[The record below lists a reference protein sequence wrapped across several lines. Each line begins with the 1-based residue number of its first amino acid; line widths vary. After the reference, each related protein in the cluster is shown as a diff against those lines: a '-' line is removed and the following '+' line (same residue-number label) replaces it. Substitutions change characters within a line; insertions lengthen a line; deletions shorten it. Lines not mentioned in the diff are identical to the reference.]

1 MKATAGNWSPDE
13 ENVYFIASSTGNL
26 DNDSHDHILIA
37 VNEIMTEG
45 GLDVIKRFISEGKSV
60 LLDSGIFNL
69 TNEHVR
75 KHGVTMDQAL
85 ALPPDEIDG
94 FDKLYKRYREIIDE
108 IGDKVWGYIELDQGG
123 RENKIITRQK
133 LERTGCRPMPVYHP
147 LNDGWDYFDYL
158 AKRYDRICF
167 GNIVQAD
174 RPTRLR
180 LIHTAWERKKKYPKL
195 WIHLLG
201 MTANQWLLALPINSC
216 DSSSWISSL
225 RWGTLNAPAANAPFS
240 NMASEYIYRRDVPTD
255 HPGGW
260 DKANALCAYNAHF
273 RQEVWRSA
281 LRDRREHL

>member
-13 ENVYFIASSTGNL
+13 ENIYFIASSTGNL

-37 VNEIMTEG
+37 VNEIMTEV
-45 GLDVIKRFISEGKSV
+45 GLDVIKRFIFSA
-60 LLDSGIFNL
+60 
-69 TNEHVR
+69 
-75 KHGVTMDQAL
+75 AL
-85 ALPPDEIDG
+85 I
-94 FDKLYKRYREIIDE
+94 E

-147 LNDGWDYFDYL
+147 LNDGWEYFDYL
-158 AKRYDRICF
+158 AERYDRICF

-260 DKANALCAYNAHF
+260 DKANALCAYHAHF